1 MQYLGKSKQDL
12 EKDYVYKA
20 ADGSCQAT
28 KYPGQVGVSKVNTV
42 VKQSVD
48 QLKAAIALGPTS
60 VTLEADT
67 SVF

>member
-42 VKQSVD
+42 VK
-48 QLKAAIALGPTS
+48 
-60 VTLEADT
+60 
-67 SVF
+67 

>member
-1 MQYLGKSKQDL
+1 MNGACS
-12 EKDYVYKA
+12 A
-20 ADGSCQAT
+20 S
-28 KYPGQVGVSKVNTV
+28 KYPGQVGVTKVNTV

-48 QLKAAIALGPTS
+48 QLKASIALGPTS

>member
-1 MQYLGKSKQDL
+1 MQYLGKNKQDL
-12 EKDYVYKA
+12 EKDYIYKA
-20 ADGSCQAT
+20 ADGSCQST
-28 KYPGQVGVSKVNTV
+28 KYPGQVSVAKVNTV
-42 VKQSVD
+42 LKLKVD